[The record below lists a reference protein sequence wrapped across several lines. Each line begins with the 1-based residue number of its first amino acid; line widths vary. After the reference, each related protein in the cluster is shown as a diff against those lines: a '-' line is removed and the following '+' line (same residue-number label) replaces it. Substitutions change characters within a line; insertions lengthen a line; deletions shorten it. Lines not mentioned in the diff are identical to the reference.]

1 LEPAPSCQC
10 GEKAVAPSQNGNNRS
25 EIIARLQGMEDLII
39 EDITLDETQA
49 RVTLM
54 KVPDTPGLAAQVFD
68 EIAEEGIVVDMIVQS
83 VGRGGFA
90 NLSFTVPQTDLKKA
104 LETAS
109 RLAEGFGSP
118 APSHCPAVAKL
129 SVTGVGMRSH
139 TGVAARLFQSLASVG
154 INVDM
159 INTSEVRVNVVVGGA
174 QGKKALETLKKEFE
188 SLMV

>member
-1 LEPAPSCQC
+1 
-10 GEKAVAPSQNGNNRS
+10 
-25 EIIARLQGMEDLII
+25 MEDLII
-39 EDITLDETQA
+39 EDISLDTTQA

-68 EIAEEGIVVDMIVQS
+68 EVAEQGIVVDMIVQS
-83 VGRGGFA
+83 MGRGGFA

-109 RLAEGFGSP
+109 KLAQGFSSP
-118 APSHCPAVAKL
+118 APTHCPSVAKL
-129 SVTGVGMRSH
+129 SVTGIGMRSH
-139 TGVAARLFQSLASVG
+139 TGVAARLFQSLAAVG

-159 INTSEVRVNVVVGGA
+159 INTSEVRVNVVVEGE
-174 QGKKALETLKKEFE
+174 QGQKALETLKKEFA